1 MTKFYIGS
9 KGGGKGGGSQRTP
22 VEDKDSLRSRA
33 YAKLIDVVSEGQ
45 IGGLVN
51 GLKSIYLDDV
61 PLQNTD
67 GSYNFEDVAVEFK
80 DGSIGQSALSNM
92 DGVDSTQSINVALK
106 YNIPAVRTINSPE
119 ADYARVSI
127 AVGQLSKQNTSNGD
141 VHGTSVSHL
150 IEYRAN
156 GGAWQ
161 TVKTDVIE
169 GKTMSGYERSVTF
182 KLAGSAP
189 WDVRI
194 TRTTA
199 DSTSQALQNASKW
212 STLTSVIAD
221 KFRFP
226 GTALLGMQI
235 NAEQF
240 SNIPTRAYHLKGL
253 VIKVPANYDPVTRA
267 YSGAWNGTFK
277 MAWTDNPV
285 WCLYDLLTNERYGL
299 GTRIDAGMI
308 DKWELYQI
316 AQYCDQLV
324 PDGHGGMEPRFS
336 CNLYLQTRAEAYK
349 FIQDMAAIF
358 RGISY
363 WASGSIAVKSDMSS
377 PVRYQFNNS
386 NVENGVFERAG
397 SNIQTRH
404 NVALVTWNDPADMGR
419 QKIEYVEDFDAIQK
433 MGYVSETEVAAFGC
447 TSQGQAHRL
456 GEWLLY
462 TEQYESEIVS
472 FTAGADG
479 AIPLPSDVIQIS
491 DVYRAGE
498 RRGGRVLAGSTKT
511 SVKLDAP
518 VTLATGK
525 TYTLSTIDVDG
536 GFQSA
541 TVTTGA
547 GSRATLAVTPFAKD
561 IAENATWILSDA
573 TLAPEMFK
581 VIGVDEVENGKY
593 KISCLSHNP
602 SKYGYIE
609 REQALTA
616 PQTSNL
622 QDQKPDVSDVV
633 VTEVTATDKNDIP
646 INKLN
651 ISWKPA
657 NAASTAFFVE
667 YRTDSGAWQRTPT
680 SSQYFAEISPV
691 AENVTYQIRVV
702 AGNRL
707 LGAWANNPQTITYT
721 PEAYSVPNITN
732 LVMAT
737 AWATGQNVTIKWD
750 VVNAKAYEV
759 QVLEGATV
767 RRIIKATESTYTYT
781 AQDYMADGCNTRS
794 LTFKVRA
801 ISSNGRTG
809 TWSQVIAT
817 NAQICGLQGIL
828 VEGATEQAFFEYAK
842 PADADFAGVII
853 WVGTTANFTP
863 SDASKVYDGNDTV
876 ITLSKLTNGTK
887 FTAGVTYY
895 LRCAGYDTFGKD
907 ALAVSASVAFS
918 VYSVTQ
924 MVTDL
929 QATQLNQD
937 LRTEIDKI
945 SGTGAGSVS
954 ARVENEA
961 TQRANADSANANAI
975 QTVQTTVNGHTSS
988 IQTQAQSINGLSA
1001 QYTVKIDSGG
1011 KVSGY
1016 GLAST
1021 PVNGAPTSSFIVNA
1035 DKFGIGSSS
1044 TGNLM
1049 PFVVD
1054 TERGVIGMSGQVLID
1069 GTLTTNKLLVGN
1081 TSNLIPNSDF
1091 ATGDATNWRLYE
1103 GADKI
1108 SFVQMAGA
1116 PTKYVCRFASGAESV
1131 SMFTHV
1137 NSYDMAGA
1145 DKDGI
1150 VVNAGEQY
1158 SVSID
1163 ALKSSTLTTGTR
1175 IRVEAYFYKTD
1186 GTYNT
1191 NVTSITLT
1199 SSITTAWAT
1208 YAGSFTVPVG
1218 AVRCWL
1224 YVIMDLS
1231 PTAGDFYWTNL
1242 TCRPM
1247 IGDALIVDGGIR
1259 ARHIGANEV
1268 TADKINVTQ
1277 LSAINSNL
1285 GSINGGSININNRFL
1300 VSANGTTTIQS
1311 ASTGARVVMTNSLIQ
1326 VFDGNNVLRVK
1337 LGVW

>member
-61 PLQNTD
+61 PLQNADDT
-67 GSYNFEDVAVEFK
+67 YNFEDVAVEVK
-80 DGSIGQSALSNM
+80 DGQIGQSALSNM

-199 DSTSQALQNASKW
+199 DSKSQALQNASKW

-253 VIKVPANYDPVTRA
+253 VIKVPSNYDPATRV

-324 PDGHGGMEPRFS
+324 PDGHGGMEPRFT
-336 CNLYLQTRAEAYK
+336 CNLYLQTRTEAYK

-419 QKIEYVEDFDAIQK
+419 QKIEYVEDFEAIQK
-433 MGYVSETEVAAFGC
+433 MGYVSETEIAAFGC

-498 RRGGRVLAGSTKT
+498 RRGGRVLAGSSKT
-511 SVKLDAP
+511 SVKIDAP
-518 VTLATGK
+518 VTLFGGK

-547 GSRATLAVTPFAKD
+547 GTHATIVVTPFAKY

-573 TLAPEMFK
+573 TLSPEIFK

-593 KISCLSHNP
+593 KISCLF
-602 SKYGYIE
+602 
-609 REQALTA
+609 AL
-616 PQTSNL
+616 
-622 QDQKPDVSDVV
+622 DVAVFAWVV
-633 VTEVTATDKNDIP
+633 
-646 INKLN
+646 
-651 ISWKPA
+651 
-657 NAASTAFFVE
+657 
-667 YRTDSGAWQRTPT
+667 R
-680 SSQYFAEISPV
+680 
-691 AENVTYQIRVV
+691 
-702 AGNRL
+702 
-707 LGAWANNPQTITYT
+707 
-721 PEAYSVPNITN
+721 
-732 LVMAT
+732 
-737 AWATGQNVTIKWD
+737 
-750 VVNAKAYEV
+750 
-759 QVLEGATV
+759 
-767 RRIIKATESTYTYT
+767 
-781 AQDYMADGCNTRS
+781 
-794 LTFKVRA
+794 
-801 ISSNGRTG
+801 
-809 TWSQVIAT
+809 
-817 NAQICGLQGIL
+817 
-828 VEGATEQAFFEYAK
+828 
-842 PADADFAGVII
+842 
-853 WVGTTANFTP
+853 
-863 SDASKVYDGNDTV
+863 
-876 ITLSKLTNGTK
+876 
-887 FTAGVTYY
+887 
-895 LRCAGYDTFGKD
+895 
-907 ALAVSASVAFS
+907 
-918 VYSVTQ
+918 
-924 MVTDL
+924 
-929 QATQLNQD
+929 
-937 LRTEIDKI
+937 
-945 SGTGAGSVS
+945 
-954 ARVENEA
+954 
-961 TQRANADSANANAI
+961 
-975 QTVQTTVNGHTSS
+975 
-988 IQTQAQSINGLSA
+988 
-1001 QYTVKIDSGG
+1001 
-1011 KVSGY
+1011 
-1016 GLAST
+1016 
-1021 PVNGAPTSSFIVNA
+1021 
-1035 DKFGIGSSS
+1035 
-1044 TGNLM
+1044 
-1049 PFVVD
+1049 
-1054 TERGVIGMSGQVLID
+1054 
-1069 GTLTTNKLLVGN
+1069 
-1081 TSNLIPNSDF
+1081 
-1091 ATGDATNWRLYE
+1091 
-1103 GADKI
+1103 
-1108 SFVQMAGA
+1108 
-1116 PTKYVCRFASGAESV
+1116 
-1131 SMFTHV
+1131 
-1137 NSYDMAGA
+1137 
-1145 DKDGI
+1145 
-1150 VVNAGEQY
+1150 
-1158 SVSID
+1158 
-1163 ALKSSTLTTGTR
+1163 
-1175 IRVEAYFYKTD
+1175 
-1186 GTYNT
+1186 
-1191 NVTSITLT
+1191 
-1199 SSITTAWAT
+1199 
-1208 YAGSFTVPVG
+1208 
-1218 AVRCWL
+1218 
-1224 YVIMDLS
+1224 
-1231 PTAGDFYWTNL
+1231 
-1242 TCRPM
+1242 
-1247 IGDALIVDGGIR
+1247 
-1259 ARHIGANEV
+1259 
-1268 TADKINVTQ
+1268 
-1277 LSAINSNL
+1277 
-1285 GSINGGSININNRFL
+1285 
-1300 VSANGTTTIQS
+1300 
-1311 ASTGARVVMTNSLIQ
+1311 
-1326 VFDGNNVLRVK
+1326 
-1337 LGVW
+1337 

>member
-9 KGGGKGGGSQRTP
+9 KGGKGGGSQRTP
-22 VEDKDSLRSRA
+22 MEDKDSLRSRS

-45 IGGLVN
+45 VGGLVD

-61 PLQNTD
+61 PLQNSD

-80 DGSIGQSALSNM
+80 DGSIGQSVLSNM

-106 YNIPAVRTINSPE
+106 YNVPAVRTINSPE

-127 AVGQLSKQNTSNGD
+127 AVGQLSTQNTSNGD

-226 GTALLGMQI
+226 STALLGMQI

-253 VIKVPANYDPVTRA
+253 VIKVPSNYDHVTRA
-267 YSGAWNGTFK
+267 YSGTWNGTFK

-285 WCLYDLLTNERYGL
+285 WCFYDLLTNERYGL
-299 GTRIDAGMI
+299 GTRIDASMI

-324 PDGHGGMEPRFS
+324 PDGHGGMEPRFT

-404 NVALVTWNDPADMGR
+404 NVALVNWNDPADMCR

-472 FTAGADG
+472 FTSGADG
-479 AIPLPSDVIQIS
+479 VIPLPSDVIQIS

-511 SVKLDAP
+511 SINLDAP
-518 VTLATGK
+518 VSLATGK

-547 GSRATLAVTPFAKD
+547 GSHLILAVTPFAKD

-573 TLAPEMFK
+573 TLAPEIFK

-616 PQTSNL
+616 PKTSNL

-646 INKLN
+646 ISKLN

-657 NAASTAFFVE
+657 NAVSTEFFVE

-702 AGNRL
+702 AGNRM
-707 LGAWANNPQTITYT
+707 LGVWSNPQTIEYT
-721 PEAYSVPNITN
+721 PVAYQVPAITN
-732 LVMAT
+732 LVAAT
-737 AWATGQNVTIKWD
+737 AWSTGQGVTLAWD
-750 VVNAKAYEV
+750 VANAKAYEV

-767 RRIIKATESTYTYT
+767 RRTIKATESTYTYT
-781 AQDYMADGCNTRS
+781 AQDYKADGCNTRV

-801 ISSNGRTG
+801 ISSNGRAG
-809 TWSQVIAT
+809 AWSQVVAT
-817 NAQICGLQGIL
+817 NAQIGALQGIA
-828 VEGATEQAFFEYAK
+828 VTPAIKQAYFEYIR
-842 PADADFAGVII
+842 PSDTDFSGLIVWIDTVADFI
-853 WVGTTANFTP
+853 P
-863 SDASKVYDGNDTV
+863 SDANKAYDGNDTLV
-876 ITLSKLTNGTK
+876 ILAKLADGTPLSRDT
-887 FTAGVTYY
+887 TYY
-895 LRCAGYDTFGKD
+895 LKCAGYDTFGKD
-907 ALAVSASVAFS
+907 ALSVSNSMAFYVYGNVPDADTITETMITDGAISTPKIAAGAISSDKILANAVTAEKIVANGVTTEKLAVGAVKANHIDVNSLSAITANLGDVNIGSGALHGGSHTAAYAWPTNGGGGVHVSQNGLLLGNAFS
-918 VYSVTQ
+918 GRYFQVNKDGNMYAPGMS
-924 MVTDL
+924 
-929 QATQLNQD
+929 
-937 LRTEIDKI
+937 
-945 SGTGAGSVS
+945 
-954 ARVENEA
+954 VENGKL
-961 TQRANADSANANAI
+961 T
-975 QTVQTTVNGHTSS
+975 
-988 IQTQAQSINGLSA
+988 IN
-1001 QYTVKIDSGG
+1001 QID
-1011 KVSGY
+1011 
-1016 GLAST
+1016 
-1021 PVNGAPTSSFIVNA
+1021 
-1035 DKFGIGSSS
+1035 
-1044 TGNLM
+1044 
-1049 PFVVD
+1049 
-1054 TERGVIGMSGQVLID
+1054 VID
-1069 GTLTTNKLLVGN
+1069 
-1081 TSNLIPNSDF
+1081 TSNLITGSVTKA
-1091 ATGDATNWRLYE
+1091 ATGEN
-1103 GADKI
+1103 
-1108 SFVQMAGA
+1108 
-1116 PTKYVCRFASGAESV
+1116 SV
-1131 SMFTHV
+1131 SMYV
-1137 NSYDMAGA
+1137 KANAVLYISYKHNEIKRKDIMQSQNRPVVRLNGDVVAVIPTVLDA
-1145 DKDGI
+1145 DG
-1150 VVNAGEQY
+1150 
-1158 SVSID
+1158 
-1163 ALKSSTLTTGTR
+1163 
-1175 IRVEAYFYKTD
+1175 
-1186 GTYNT
+1186 
-1191 NVTSITLT
+1191 
-1199 SSITTAWAT
+1199 
-1208 YAGSFTVPVG
+1208 
-1218 AVRCWL
+1218 
-1224 YVIMDLS
+1224 
-1231 PTAGDFYWTNL
+1231 
-1242 TCRPM
+1242 
-1247 IGDALIVDGGIR
+1247 
-1259 ARHIGANEV
+1259 
-1268 TADKINVTQ
+1268 
-1277 LSAINSNL
+1277 
-1285 GSINGGSININNRFL
+1285 NGGTTRYFRDTGFYAVNVGSGVYT
-1300 VSANGTTTIQS
+1300 VS
-1311 ASTGARVVMTNSLIQ
+1311 
-1326 VFDGNNVLRVK
+1326 
-1337 LGVW
+1337 GVQQIFMLAVYK